1 MSSLFDDLKETVKEW
16 TTVAVEKAEEVGK
29 IAVAKTEEVTR
40 ISKIKLEVHQHERD
54 LAKLYE
60 QLGKFVGGHAKEEN
74 MVNFTGNS
82 EFFDMVQKV
91 DRIQSLLDEKKDDIQ
106 RVKDEYK
113 LDDSDIATVDDV
125 VEEKVENSWYQRS
138 LGVIDISG
146 GAIKWINILKS
157 LVTSLIMFLN

>member
-1 MSSLFDDLKETVKEW
+1 MSRLFDDLKETVKEW

-60 QLGKFVGGHAKEEN
+60 QLGRFVCDHAKEDN

-82 EFFDMVQKV
+82 EFFDLVLKV
-91 DRIQSLLDEKKDDIQ
+91 DQLQSLIDGKKEDIE

-125 VEEKVENSWYQRS
+125 VEEKIENSPKS
-138 LGVIDISG
+138 E
-146 GAIKWINILKS
+146 IKDEHS
-157 LVTSLIMFLN
+157 SDE

>member
-1 MSSLFDDLKETVKEW
+1 MSRLFDELKETVKEW

-60 QLGKFVGGHAKEEN
+60 QLGRFVCDHAKEDN

-82 EFFDMVQKV
+82 EFFDLVQKV
-91 DRIQSLLDEKKDDIQ
+91 DQLQILIDGKKEDIE

-113 LDDSDIATVDDV
+113 LDDSDITTVDDV
-125 VEEKVENSWYQRS
+125 VEEKVEESPKS
-138 LGVIDISG
+138 E
-146 GAIKWINILKS
+146 IKNEHVS
-157 LVTSLIMFLN
+157 DE

>member
-1 MSSLFDDLKETVKEW
+1 MSRLFEDLKETVKEW

-29 IAVAKTEEVTR
+29 MAVAKTEEVTR

-60 QLGKFVGGHAKEEN
+60 QLGRFVCDHAKEDN

-82 EFFDMVQKV
+82 EFFHLVQKV
-91 DRIQSLLDEKKDDIQ
+91 DQLQSLIDGKKEDIE

-113 LDDSDIATVDDV
+113 LDESDIATVDDV
-125 VEEKVENSWYQRS
+125 VEEKVEDSPTPE
-138 LGVIDISG
+138 
-146 GAIKWINILKS
+146 IKDEYS
-157 LVTSLIMFLN
+157 SDE

>member
-1 MSSLFDDLKETVKEW
+1 MSRLFEDLKETVKEW

-40 ISKIKLEVHQHERD
+40 VSKIKLEVHQHERD

-60 QLGKFVGGHAKEEN
+60 QLGRFVCDHAKEDN

-82 EFFDMVQKV
+82 EFFDLVQKV
-91 DRIQSLLDEKKDDIQ
+91 DQLQILIDGKKEDIE

-125 VEEKVENSWYQRS
+125 VEEKVEESPKS
-138 LGVIDISG
+138 E
-146 GAIKWINILKS
+146 IKNEHAS
-157 LVTSLIMFLN
+157 DE

>member
-1 MSSLFDDLKETVKEW
+1 MSRLFDDLKETVKEW

-60 QLGKFVGGHAKEEN
+60 QLGKFVCGHAKEEN

-125 VEEKVENSWYQRS
+125 VEEKVEDSPKTE
-138 LGVIDISG
+138 
-146 GAIKWINILKS
+146 IKDEQPPDK
-157 LVTSLIMFLN
+157 

>member
-1 MSSLFDDLKETVKEW
+1 MSRLFDDLKETVKEW

-60 QLGKFVGGHAKEEN
+60 QLGRFVCDHAKEDN

-82 EFFDMVQKV
+82 EFFDLVQKV
-91 DRIQSLLDEKKDDIQ
+91 DQLQILIDGKKEDIE

-113 LDDSDIATVDDV
+113 LDDSDITTVDDV
-125 VEEKVENSWYQRS
+125 VEEKVEESPKS
-138 LGVIDISG
+138 E
-146 GAIKWINILKS
+146 IKNEHVS
-157 LVTSLIMFLN
+157 DE

>member
-1 MSSLFDDLKETVKEW
+1 MSKLFDDLKETVKEW

-54 LAKLYE
+54 LGKLYE
-60 QLGKFVGGHAKEEN
+60 QLGKFVCDHAKEEN

-91 DRIQSLLDEKKDDIQ
+91 DRIQSLIEEKKEDIQ
-106 RVKDEYK
+106 RVKNEYK

-125 VEEKVENSWYQRS
+125 VEEKVEDPPKSE
-138 LGVIDISG
+138 
-146 GAIKWINILKS
+146 IKDEQS
-157 LVTSLIMFLN
+157 SDE

>member
-60 QLGKFVGGHAKEEN
+60 QLGRFVCDHAKEDN

-82 EFFDMVQKV
+82 EFFDLVQKV
-91 DRIQSLLDEKKDDIQ
+91 DQLQSLIDGKKEDIE

-113 LDDSDIATVDDV
+113 LDDSDIETVDDV
-125 VEEKVENSWYQRS
+125 VEEKVENSPTS
-138 LGVIDISG
+138 E
-146 GAIKWINILKS
+146 IKDEHS
-157 LVTSLIMFLN
+157 SDE

>member
-60 QLGKFVGGHAKEEN
+60 KLGKFVGGHAKEEN

-82 EFFDMVQKV
+82 EFFDMVQRV

-125 VEEKVENSWYQRS
+125 VEEKVEDSPKTE
-138 LGVIDISG
+138 
-146 GAIKWINILKS
+146 IKDEQPPDK
-157 LVTSLIMFLN
+157 

>member
-60 QLGKFVGGHAKEEN
+60 QLGRFVCDHAKEDN

-82 EFFDMVQKV
+82 EFFDLVQKV
-91 DRIQSLLDEKKDDIQ
+91 DQLQSLIDGKNEDIE

-113 LDDSDIATVDDV
+113 LDDSDITTVDDV
-125 VEEKVENSWYQRS
+125 VEEKIENSPKS
-138 LGVIDISG
+138 E
-146 GAIKWINILKS
+146 IKDEHS
-157 LVTSLIMFLN
+157 SDE

>member
-1 MSSLFDDLKETVKEW
+1 MLRLFDDLKETVKEW

-60 QLGKFVGGHAKEEN
+60 QLGKFVCDHAKEEN

-91 DRIQSLLDEKKDDIQ
+91 ARIQSLLDEKKDDIQ

-125 VEEKVENSWYQRS
+125 VEEKVEDSPKTE
-138 LGVIDISG
+138 
-146 GAIKWINILKS
+146 IKDEQPPDK
-157 LVTSLIMFLN
+157 

>member
-1 MSSLFDDLKETVKEW
+1 MSRLFDDLKETVKEW

-54 LAKLYE
+54 LAKVYE
-60 QLGKFVGGHAKEEN
+60 RLGRFVCDHAKEDN

-82 EFFDMVQKV
+82 EFFNLVQKV
-91 DRIQSLLDEKKDDIQ
+91 DQLQSLTDGKKEDIE

-125 VEEKVENSWYQRS
+125 VEEKVENSPAQ
-138 LGVIDISG
+138 VIKEKYSSDE
-146 GAIKWINILKS
+146 
-157 LVTSLIMFLN
+157 